1 MSPSY
6 PIIFEAGETWRKT
19 FTDKMKYSGA
29 VIDLTGS
36 VARSMFRVSFDDA
49 TPVLSLAMGSGLT
62 IDGPAGKLSIVVTA
76 AQTSA
81 LSGKSGV
88 YDVEIVAANGD
99 VRKLFKGTWR
109 CLREVTI

>member
-6 PIIFEAGETWRKT
+6 AITFEAGETWRKT
-19 FTDKMKYSGA
+19 FTRRIKQTGA
-29 VIDLTGS
+29 LVDMTGCT
-36 VARSMFRVSFDDA
+36 ARTMFRAAFGDA
-49 TPVLSLAMGSGLT
+49 TPVLSLTMTSGLT
-62 IDGPAGKLSIVVTA
+62 IDGLAGKLSILVTA

-81 LSGKSGV
+81 LAGKSGV

-99 VRKLFKGTWR
+99 VTKLFKGPWR